1 VVAGDPKDSE
11 RTRVAAAESVCGAVM
26 LIGGLLLIRLGG
38 IAGAIGLALLF
49 LGVGGLGHA
58 VLYGLGLA
66 QLPGVADE
74 RAKDGK
80 HDDAR

>member
-1 VVAGDPKDSE
+1 VAGDPEDTE

-26 LIGGLLLIRLGG
+26 LIGGVLLIGLGG

-58 VLYGLGLA
+58 VFYGLGLVD
-66 QLPGVADE
+66 LPGTEE
-74 RAKDGK
+74 RPPESRKD
-80 HDDAR
+80 DDAR